1 MAHRDVPHIH
11 PEAGGADTVM
21 AQPMT
26 VIMPPHPR
34 THRAPVAPRH
44 PAGFVS
50 ISFPARLTRLASL
63 AGLLLGLAGAGAQ
76 TINWYQ
82 PKPGYSIARNWNERA
97 LEGIR
102 MDTPHPPGQARNL
115 FTFSVCMYDA
125 WAAYD
130 TNAVGFVYRGKHT
143 AEDVAAARREAISY
157 AVYRMMLERHAY
169 SRTATN
175 QAQAN
180 PRFMTALGYD
190 PDNVTRDPSTPAG
203 IGNRIYDAVSA
214 YFLEDGSR
222 QTAGVPFPTANP
234 PVAYPDYPVGHPRRY
249 VFSNPPLN
257 PFLHGIDDG
266 TNHTVV
272 DINKWQRLIV
282 ANSIDQNGFP
292 QNPLQGYLGAQ
303 WLWVRTFSLSRVDEN
318 LPWID
323 PGPPPYLGTATHAE
337 FLQNLVAVIRA
348 SSELTTQDGVMVDI
362 SPATIGNST
371 LGANDGHGYVANPV
385 TGQPFQPAMV
395 LRGDF
400 TRALTEF
407 WADGPSSETPPG
419 HWNSIANHVS
429 DDMTSFRVGGTG
441 PEVDRLEWDV
451 KLYFTLNAAV
461 FDAGCAAWS
470 VKRAYNGWRPLS
482 AIRHCG
488 GLGQSSDPGLSSYH
502 TNGLP
507 LVPNLIELVTEE
519 TVNSG
524 RHAGLTPGKIALFC
538 WPGQPEFP
546 AEQTSGVRWV
556 HAEDWMTY
564 QKKTFV
570 TPGFPGYISG
580 HSTFSRAAA
589 EALTGITGSKWFPH
603 GLGTYTLPAL
613 ANEVGPTQPV
623 TLQWASYYDAADQ
636 VGLSR
641 IWGGIHPPAD
651 DFAGRRVGAEV
662 GQTAWALARKFFD
675 GSVGNTGINLATRS
689 LPDGKL
695 EVRFNAVRGLFYR
708 VHEGANVEGPFD
720 GGPSVKAL
728 EASLAV
734 TNAPSEGRKF
744 YRVSSSLQ
752 P

>member
-1 MAHRDVPHIH
+1 MRKPL
-11 PEAGGADTVM
+11 
-21 AQPMT
+21 
-26 VIMPPHPR
+26 
-34 THRAPVAPRH
+34 VALWL
-44 PAGFVS
+44 A
-50 ISFPARLTRLASL
+50 LTAIITGS
-63 AGLLLGLAGAGAQ
+63 AA
-76 TINWYQ
+76 TINWYV
-82 PKPGYSIARNWNERA
+82 PKAEYSIARNWNERA

-130 TNAVGFVYRGKHT
+130 PKAVGFIYHAKHI
-143 AEDVAAARREAISY
+143 APDIAAARREAISY
-157 AVYRMMLERHAY
+157 AMYRMMLERHAY

-175 QAQAN
+175 QAVRN
-180 PRFMTALGYD
+180 PEYMALLGYD
-190 PDNVTRDPSTPAG
+190 PENTSRDTSTPAG
-203 IGNRIYDAVSA
+203 VGNSIYDAVSA
-214 YFLEDGSR
+214 YFREDGSR
-222 QTAGVPFPTANP
+222 QTAGIPYPSTNP

-249 VFSNPPLN
+249 VFVNPQLN

-266 TNHTVV
+266 NGNTVV
-272 DINKWQRLIV
+272 DINQWQRLIV
-282 ANSIDQNGFP
+282 AGSIDQNGFP

-303 WLWVRTFSLSRVDEN
+303 WLWVRSFSLSRTDEN
-318 LPWID
+318 KPWID
-323 PGPPPYLGTATHAE
+323 PGPPPFLGTATDAE
-337 FLQNLVAVIRA
+337 FKQNLVAVIRA
-348 SSELTTQDGVMVDI
+348 SSELTTEDGVSVDI
-362 SPATIGNST
+362 SPATIGDNT
-371 LGANDGHGYVANPV
+371 LGTNDGHGYATNPF
-385 TGQPFQPAMV
+385 TGQPYVPNPT

-429 DDMTSFRVGGTG
+429 DDMTSFRIGGTG

-470 VKRAYNGWRPLS
+470 VKRFYNGWRPLS
-482 AIRHCG
+482 AIRYCG
-488 GLGQSSDPGLSSYH
+488 GKGQSSDPSLPSYH

-507 LVPNLIELVTEE
+507 LVPDLIELVTDE
-519 TVNSG
+519 TVASG
-524 RHAGLTPGKIALFC
+524 RHAGLTPGKIAVRS

-546 AEQTSGVRWV
+546 AEQTSGVKWV
-556 HAEDWMTY
+556 HAEDWITY

-589 EALTGITGSKWFPH
+589 EALTGITGTKWFPG
-603 GLGTYTLPAL
+603 GLGTYRLPTLV
-613 ANEVGPTQPV
+613 NEAGPTQPV
-623 TLQWASYYDAADQ
+623 TLQWATFYDAADQ

-662 GQTAWALARKFFD
+662 GKTAWALVQKYFD
-675 GSVGNTGINLATRS
+675 GSVADSSIQLASRPLSDGNV
-689 LPDGKL
+689 
-695 EVRFNAVRGLFYR
+695 EVRYNAIRGLHYTLLSASD
-708 VHEGANVEGPFD
+708 V
-720 GGPSVKAL
+720 GGPYVAGPSSLAL
-728 EASLAV
+728 EASIASTNSPSDPKKFFRV
-734 TNAPSEGRKF
+734 T
-744 YRVSSSLQ
+744 SSLN